1 MAQTRNSK
9 DRYNIRVLDRAVDVL
24 SALSDGKQHSLTG
37 LSEAVN
43 LSSSTTFR
51 ILSTLHCHGY
61 VERDERSGAYKLG
74 LACLEL
80 ARAYGE
86 SNDIRV
92 TALPDLEMLRDD
104 TKETVHLAVLDRHEV
119 VYLDKLPGLHAV
131 GIMSSQIGRR
141 AASHCTGLGKAL
153 LAFEDIE
160 EVRAYF
166 QRKGLRQFTDAT
178 IQSVDELIGQ
188 LQQIR
193 KRGYSFDL
201 GEHEQEVRCVA
212 APVFDISGRAV
223 AAISVSGPSSRLDP
237 LEEKRELI
245 DRTLESAHSI
255 SAKLGYRGKSQFRD
269 SSNQSISGPV
279 TASRAESGGVV

>member
-1 MAQTRNSK
+1 MAQTQGSR

-24 SALSDGKQHSLTG
+24 SALSDGEQHSLTS
-37 LSEAVN
+37 LSETVN

-51 ILSTLHCHGY
+51 ILSTLLSHGY
-61 VERDERSGAYKLG
+61 VERDERSGAYGLG

-86 SNDIRV
+86 SNDVRV
-92 TALPDLEMLRDD
+92 TALPYLEMLRDD

-119 VYLDKLPGLHAV
+119 VYLDKLPGLHAI

-141 AASHCTGLGKAL
+141 AASYCTGLGKAL
-153 LAFEDIE
+153 LAFEDLD
-160 EVRAYF
+160 EVRIHF
-166 QRKGLRQFTDAT
+166 QREGLRRFTDAT
-178 IQSVDELIGQ
+178 VPSVDELIRQ
-188 LQQIR
+188 LEQIR

-201 GEHEQEVRCVA
+201 GEHEQEVRCIA
-212 APVFDISGRAV
+212 APVFDIGGRPV

-245 DRTLESAHSI
+245 TRTLESAHSI
-255 SAKLGYRGKSQFRD
+255 SAKLGYRGKR
-269 SSNQSISGPV
+269 
-279 TASRAESGGVV
+279 